1 MDIASMV
8 DLIDMI
14 KHLDERNER
23 ISDWVFTSDGKSIV
37 IDLTSGES
45 YRFSIGQDAIIE
57 NIGGRLSYYMNVMSL
72 RIKEKI

>member
-14 KHLDERNER
+14 KHLDEGNER

-37 IDLTSGES
+37 IDITNGKS
-45 YRFSIGQDAIIE
+45 YRFSVDQ
-57 NIGGRLSYYMNVMSL
+57 
-72 RIKEKI
+72 EK